1 MFQKERFNCTMKNKK
16 LLFFVILL
24 LPALFKIILEFTTI
38 NSRKLPY
45 YGPKTLVGKDTVYYE
60 AGSGF
65 KAFSN
70 SKDNNAE
77 RSLTD
82 IYLDTNRFPLFAISF
97 IKPSYKNDNY
107 RMAGLSEYAQ
117 YKKDKIKLIPFVVV
131 SPCDGPQDNACLNE
145 FEKLKTGNPNIFTM
159 YWKQASFDSLN
170 LTFFKGKPVHI
181 DYSFFVL
188 VDKNRH
194 IRGYYD
200 ARYVS
205 EIKRLTEE
213 YQHLR
218 LKEEKQQIIKN
229 NQIENK

>member
-1 MFQKERFNCTMKNKK
+1 MKNKK

-45 YGPKTLVGKDTVYYE
+45 YGPKVAAGSDTIFYKVNSTFKVFSNKSDKIQSLKSFELDTVNY
-60 AGSGF
+60 
-65 KAFSN
+65 
-70 SKDNNAE
+70 
-77 RSLTD
+77 
-82 IYLDTNRFPLFAISF
+82 PLFAVCF
-97 IKPSYKNDNY
+97 IKQSYKKDNY
-107 RMAGLSEYAQ
+107 RLAGLSEFAQ
-117 YKKDKIKLIPFVVV
+117 YKKDKIKLVPFVIVT
-131 SPCDGPQDNACLNE
+131 PCSGPNDSTCLKE
-145 FEKLKTGNPNIFTM
+145 MEKLSIGNKNILSM
-159 YWKQASFDSLN
+159 YWNTSSFDSLN
-170 LTFFKGKPVHI
+170 LSYFIQKPIYI

-218 LKEEKQQIIKN
+218 LKEEKEQMLKTN
-229 NQIENK
+229 KIESK